1 MTLDSGVLTID
12 AQNNNLVK
20 TYEMEITMVT
30 PDSGDQTFQTVDVV
44 LEVCVIL
51 SLDPPTMPTT
61 LDYLIFATSDLT
73 IDLSSPGFQQVPAC
87 GYYLVETFTWDIPS
101 GAPIV
106 PNTSGGSNYV
116 IDTSSTDP
124 SDDDTYAVTLNLSA
138 LYATLVT
145 TYTQSISFSITVTDP
160 CLTTTYETVTLS

>member
-1 MTLDSGVLTID
+1 MSLDNGVLTVD

-30 PDSGDQTFQTVDVV
+30 ADSGDQIFQTVDVV
-44 LEVCVIL
+44 LEVCVIV
-51 SLDPPTMPTT
+51 SLDAPTMPTT

-101 GAPIV
+101 GAPITE
-106 PNTSGGSNYV
+106 NTSGGSNYV
-116 IDTSSTDP
+116 IDVSSTDP
-124 SDDDTYAVTLNLSA
+124 ADDNTYDVTLNLSA

-145 TYTQSISFSITVTDP
+145 TYTQSISFTITVTDP
-160 CLTTTYETVTLS
+160 CLTTTYETVTLA